1 MMICC
6 LLTDSLFSARSLT
19 YFYLNFHPF
28 DFTENVGFSFIDSI
42 IILAF
47 DLTENVGFSF
57 IDSIIILAFDLTE
70 NVGFSQFN
78 LMKLIK
84 VNFPAF

>member
-1 MMICC
+1 
-6 LLTDSLFSARSLT
+6 
-19 YFYLNFHPF
+19 
-28 DFTENVGFSFIDSI
+28 VGFSFIDSI

>member
-47 DLTENVGFSF
+47 DLTENVGFS
-57 IDSIIILAFDLTE
+57 
-70 NVGFSQFN
+70 QFN